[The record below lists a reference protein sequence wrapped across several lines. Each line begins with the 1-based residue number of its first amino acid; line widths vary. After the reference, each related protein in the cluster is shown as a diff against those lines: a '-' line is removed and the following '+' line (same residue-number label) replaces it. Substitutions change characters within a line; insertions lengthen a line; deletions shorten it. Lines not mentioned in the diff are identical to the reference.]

1 MSTEW
6 FNMPSSCPLPFT
18 GEGWVRVFFL
28 LPSVRR
34 NRRKKTLTFP
44 PPDGGG
50 PLPLPQAGEGINAIS
65 KQPDI

>member
-6 FNMPSSCPLPFT
+6 FNMPNSCPLPFT

-28 LPSVRR
+28 LPSLRR

-44 PPDGGG
+44 
-50 PLPLPQAGEGINAIS
+50 QAGERINAIS